1 MESVLLIHKLFFTGV
16 IHIIYPEKRLQ
27 IWVGIVA
34 SLLTFVSWMLYK
46 PYVSDFCDSVFL
58 HDLNR
63 CPLALC

>member
-1 MESVLLIHKLFFTGV
+1 V